1 MRPEVISGIA
11 CDLCGAAPR
20 ETLFMKHG
28 LAYSRCPDCGFVYAS
43 TRLASFEEYNDA
55 GTEERHERYA
65 AKHFDVRTQRDF
77 ARVLRQF
84 RGFRQTGRF
93 LDLGCNVGGMVLA
106 ARHTGWTA
114 IGVEPSASVAR
125 YGQERHGLDIR
136 PSTLEQAGLA
146 PDSFDV
152 IYSNAV
158 LEHLASPRAVL
169 KSAWGVLRP
178 GGMIWA
184 STVNLASYTGEH
196 LGASWHLVD
205 PRAHLSL
212 FSPETLTRF
221 FRETGFEVLRVRTS
235 GVRFLSREAGRPKG
249 WAKLLDGLR
258 KLPYSAAARWNGK
271 GDRITILA
279 RKPAASKTVPRP

>member
-1 MRPEVISGIA
+1 MSPDVISGIA

-20 ETLFMKHG
+20 ELLFTKHG
-28 LAYSRCPDCGFVYAS
+28 LSYSRCPDCGFVYAS
-43 TRLASFEEYNDA
+43 TRLASFEEYNEV
-55 GTEERHERYA
+55 GTEDRIERYA
-65 AKHFDVRTQRDF
+65 AKHFDPATQREF
-77 ARVLRQF
+77 ARALRQF
-84 RGFRQTGRF
+84 TRFRQKGRF

-106 ARHTGWTA
+106 ARNAGWTA
-114 IGVEPSASVAR
+114 IGVEPSPPVAR

-136 PSTLEQAGLA
+136 PSTLEEAHLDR
-146 PDSFDV
+146 DSFDV

-169 KSAWGVLRP
+169 QAARIVLRP
-178 GGMIWA
+178 GGVIWV

-221 FRETGFEVLRVRTS
+221 VRESGFEVLRVRTS
-235 GVRFLSREAGRPKG
+235 GVRFISREAGRPKG
-249 WAKLLDGLR
+249 WAKLLDALR
-258 KLPYSAAARWNGK
+258 KLPYSTAARWNGK
-271 GDRITILA
+271 GDRITVLA
-279 RKPAASKTVPRP
+279 QKPVASDAVPRS